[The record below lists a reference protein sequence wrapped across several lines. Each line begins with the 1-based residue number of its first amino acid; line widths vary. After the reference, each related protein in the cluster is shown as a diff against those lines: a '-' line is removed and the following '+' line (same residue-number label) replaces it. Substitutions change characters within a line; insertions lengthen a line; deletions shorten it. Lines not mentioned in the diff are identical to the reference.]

1 MELLDSSESIEA
13 FRRGDRDVLAEVY
26 RHYVGDV
33 ERMLRGGFT
42 FTSQGE
48 TVRFR
53 GITQPFR
60 LQEVVQES
68 FIHAFRDK
76 ARQSYD
82 ESRAFRPFLLTIVRN
97 LLIDRYRRR
106 RLESELFV
114 HLGDM
119 AYDDES
125 EHEVLGRL
133 SGQSGAGQSAGPA
146 GEQASPSPEAAAW
159 QGQMAAALETFLAQ
173 LDPVDTQ
180 ILEEHLLGSQTQQ
193 GMADELGVSRNDV
206 RKRIRQLR
214 KALLRHLKSEDIIG
228 DLDVAEAMRA
238 VTTLI
243 ALGVVP

>member
-1 MELLDSSESIEA
+1 MELLDSPESIEA
-13 FRRGDRDVLAEVY
+13 FRRGDRALLGEMY

-33 ERMLRGGFT
+33 EKMLRGGFT

-53 GITQPFR
+53 GISQPFR

-68 FIHAFRDK
+68 FIHAFREK
-76 ARQSYD
+76 ARESYD
-82 ESRAFRPFLLTIVRN
+82 PSRAFRPYLLTIVRN
-97 LLIDRYRRR
+97 LVIDRYRRR
-106 RLESELFV
+106 RLESQLFV
-114 HLGDM
+114 HLGDI
-119 AYDDES
+119 AYEDEG

-133 SGQSGAGQSAGPA
+133 SSSGQTSEEDQPN
-146 GEQASPSPEAAAW
+146 PEATAW
-159 QGQMAAALETFLAQ
+159 QGQLAATLEVFLAQ
-173 LDPVDTQ
+173 LDPVDTR
-180 ILEEHLLGSQTQQ
+180 ILEEHLLGSRTQQ

-228 DLDVAEAMRA
+228 ELDAAEAMRA

-243 ALGVVP
+243 ALGVGL

>member
-1 MELLDSSESIEA
+1 MELLDSPESIEA
-13 FRRGDRDVLAEVY
+13 FRRGDRDLLEQVY

-33 ERMLRGGFT
+33 EKMLRGGFT

-53 GITQPFR
+53 GMSQPFR
-60 LQEVVQES
+60 LQEVVQDG
-68 FIHAFRDK
+68 FIHAFRET

-82 ESRAFRPFLLTIVRN
+82 ESRTFRPYLLTIVRN
-97 LLIDRYRRR
+97 LVIDRYRRR
-106 RLESELFV
+106 RLESQLFV

-119 AYDDES
+119 AYDDEG

-133 SGQSGAGQSAGPA
+133 SAGASQPS
-146 GEQASPSPEAAAW
+146 EQDRPSPEATAW
-159 QGQMAAALETFLAQ
+159 QGQLAEALAGFLAQ
-173 LDPVDTQ
+173 LDPVDTR
-180 ILEEHLLGSQTQQ
+180 ILEEHLLGSRTQQ
-193 GMADELGVSRNDV
+193 GMADDLGLSRNDV

-243 ALGVVP
+243 ALGVVS

>member
-1 MELLDSSESIEA
+1 MELLDSSEKIDA
-13 FRRGDRDVLAEVY
+13 FHRGDRDLLGEMY
-26 RHYVGDV
+26 RHYVSDV
-33 ERMLRGGFT
+33 VKRLRGGFT

-53 GITQPFR
+53 GISEPFH
-60 LQEVVQES
+60 LQEVVQDS

-82 ESRAFRPFLLTIVRN
+82 PSRAFRPYLLTIVRN
-97 LLIDRYRRR
+97 LVIDRYRRR
-106 RLESELFV
+106 RLESRLFV

-119 AYDDES
+119 AYEDES

-133 SGQSGAGQSAGPA
+133 SGQQDQS
-146 GEQASPSPEAAAW
+146 SPEVTAW
-159 QGQMAAALETFLAQ
+159 QGQLAAALETFLSQ
-173 LDPVDTQ
+173 LGPVDTR
-180 ILEEHLLGSQTQQ
+180 ILQEHLLGSQTQQ
-193 GMADELGVSRNDV
+193 QIADELGVSRNDV
-206 RKRIRQLR
+206 RKHIRQLR

-243 ALGVVP
+243 ALGVVL